1 MSRPLATVNPAVMMS
16 GWLNR
21 CNTGGF
27 LIIMMSKVAMTAF
40 NGQSTTDDVVQ
51 GIDLS
56 GKTALVT
63 GASSGLGFETAR
75 SLAKIGA
82 RVIITA
88 RSEEKAAAARKELL
102 EAVPGA
108 DISTLV
114 LELSELDQVRRAA
127 EELLS
132 RESCIDLLINNAGIM
147 ACPLERTREGCELQF
162 GANHIGHFLFTCLIA
177 PALKKSA
184 ALRVVN
190 LSSAGHK
197 YAPVDFDDPHYN
209 EREYDKWNAYGQA
222 KTANIW
228 FSLGLTKRG
237 ITSNA
242 VHPGAIMTN
251 LGRHM
256 TEDDMK
262 AFGSQAHESGFEFK
276 SVEQGAA
283 TSVWAATCAEL
294 EGRGGLY
301 LEDCQ
306 IGEPVTESKPAAG
319 YADYALDEVAAERLW
334 ALSEEIVGQRFTL
347 T

>member
-1 MSRPLATVNPAVMMS
+1 
-16 GWLNR
+16 
-21 CNTGGF
+21 
-27 LIIMMSKVAMTAF
+27 MTAF
-40 NGQSTTDDVVQ
+40 NGQSTTDEVVH
-51 GIDLS
+51 GVDLS
-56 GKTALVT
+56 GKTALIT

-75 SLAKIGA
+75 SLARVGA

-88 RSEEKAAAARKELL
+88 RSEEKVATSRDDLL

-114 LELSELDQVRRAA
+114 LELSELDQVRSAAA
-127 EELLS
+127 ELLAGES
-132 RESCIDLLINNAGIM
+132 RIDLLINNAGIM

-162 GANHIGHFLFTCLIA
+162 GTNHIGHFLFTCLIA
-177 PALKKSA
+177 PALKA
-184 ALRVVN
+184 APAPRVIN

-197 YAPVDFDDPHYN
+197 YAAVDFDDPHYN

-237 ITSNA
+237 IPSNA

-276 SVEQGAA
+276 SVERGAA
-283 TSVWAATCAEL
+283 TSVWAATSAEL

-306 IGEPVTESKPAAG
+306 IGEPVTESNPTAG
-319 YADYALDEVAAERLW
+319 YTDYALDEAAAERLW
-334 ALSEEIVGQRFTL
+334 ILSEDIVGERFTL